1 VVFVLL
7 PGLSVVGRHPT
18 LRVGDGVAVPARQGG
33 TDMRLFAAGLLAAA
47 SLAAVDAAGL
57 IVPVAVGVGSAYVVV
72 LAVGVGRR
80 Q

>member
-1 VVFVLL
+1 MDV
-7 PGLSVVGRHPT
+7 PGSAGGVRSVTGPVGRWATPDAP
-18 LRVGDGVAVPARQGG
+18 RGRRRGS
-33 TDMRLFAAGLLAAA
+33 AAA

-80 Q
+80 RQ